1 MKNCNPNCK
10 IASFLKHLS
19 VEKRLA
25 KNTVISYQRDLQSV
39 KKFITDQK
47 NKTLET
53 ATGADVQDFIVSD
66 FKKGLSARTIQR
78 RTSAIRAFFNFLQ
91 EREEIKFN
99 PAKDLRPPKT
109 KSNLPR
115 TIDPDQITRIL
126 KDSGKTF
133 LEVRD
138 KAMLEVFYSC
148 GLRLSELVG
157 LNLTDLS
164 LAESNLKVLGKGNK
178 ERILPIGRKAKE
190 TLIDWLQRRG
200 QVRKGGS
207 ATEKALFLSNRGTR
221 ISKRNVQKRL
231 TAWGLKLGVAEKIY
245 PHKIRHSFAT
255 HLLESSQDLRAV
267 QELLGH
273 ENIATTQIYT
283 HLDFQHLAKVYDKA
297 HPRAKGNKG
306 RRHD

>member
-1 MKNCNPNCK
+1 MKNFNPNSK
-10 IASFLKHLS
+10 IVSFIKHLS

-25 KNTVISYQRDLQSV
+25 KNTGISYQRDLQSL
-39 KKFITDQK
+39 KEFITDQK

-53 ATGADVQDFIVSD
+53 ATGADVQDFIASD

-78 RTSAIRAFFNFLQ
+78 KTSAIRAFFYFLQ
-91 EREEIKFN
+91 ERGEIKVN
-99 PAKDLRPPKT
+99 PAKDIRPPKT

-190 TLIDWLQRRG
+190 TLIDWLKRRG
-200 QVRKGGS
+200 QVRGGGGT
-207 ATEKALFLSNRGTR
+207 TEKALFLSNRGKR

-231 TAWGLKLGVAEKIY
+231 AAWGLKLGVAEKIY

-283 HLDFQHLAKVYDKA
+283 HLDFQHLAKIYDKA
-297 HPRAKGNKG
+297 HPRAKGHKG
-306 RRHD
+306 RGHD

>member
-1 MKNCNPNCK
+1 MKNSNCDSK
-10 IASFLKHLS
+10 IASFLEHLS
-19 VEKRLA
+19 VERRLA
-25 KNTVISYQRDLQSV
+25 KNTGISYERDLQSL
-39 KKFITDQK
+39 KKFITEQK
-47 NKTLET
+47 NKAIEA
-53 ATGADVQDFIVSD
+53 ATSSDVQDFIAFD

-78 RTSAIRAFFNFLQ
+78 KTSAIRAFFNFLQ
-91 EREEIKFN
+91 EREEIKVN
-99 PAKDLRPPKT
+99 PAKNISPPKT

-126 KDSGKTF
+126 KGSSETF
-133 LEVRD
+133 FEVRD
-138 KAMLEVFYSC
+138 KAMLEIFYSC

-157 LNLTDLS
+157 LNLTDVS

-178 ERILPIGRKAKE
+178 ERVLPIGNKAKE
-190 TLIDWLQRRG
+190 ALIDWLQRRG
-200 QVRKGGS
+200 QARKRGGT
-207 ATEKALFLSNRGTR
+207 TEKALFLSNRGTR

-283 HLDFQHLAKVYDKA
+283 HLDFQHLAKIYDKA
-297 HPRAKGNKG
+297 HPRARENKG

>member
-1 MKNCNPNCK
+1 MKNANPNGK
-10 IASFLKHLS
+10 ITLFLKHLS

-25 KNTVISYQRDLQSV
+25 KNTGISYERDLQSLE
-39 KKFITDQK
+39 KFITEQK
-47 NKTLET
+47 NKTIDT
-53 ATGADVQDFIVSD
+53 TNGADVQDFIASD

-78 RTSAIRAFFNFLQ
+78 KTSAIRAFFNFLQ
-91 EREEIKFN
+91 EREEIKVN
-99 PAKDLRPPKT
+99 PAKNIRPPKT

-126 KDSGKTF
+126 KGSSKTF

-157 LNLTDLS
+157 LNLTDVS
-164 LAESNLKVLGKGNK
+164 LEESNLKVLGKGNK

-190 TLIDWLQRRG
+190 TLIDWLQCRS
-200 QVRKGGS
+200 QVRGRGD
-207 ATEKALFLSNRGTR
+207 TIEKALFLSNRGTR

-231 TAWGLKLGVAEKIY
+231 AAWGLKLGIAEKIY

-267 QELLGH
+267 QEFLGH

-283 HLDFQHLAKVYDKA
+283 HLDFQHLAKIYDEA
-297 HPRAKGNKG
+297 HPRAKENKG
-306 RRHD
+306 RRDD

>member
-1 MKNCNPNCK
+1 MKNSNPNYK
-10 IASFLKHLS
+10 IASFLEYLS
-19 VEKRLA
+19 VERRLA
-25 KNTVISYQRDLQSV
+25 KNTGISYERDLQSLE
-39 KKFITDQK
+39 KFITEQK
-47 NKTLET
+47 NKTIDT
-53 ATGADVQDFIVSD
+53 ATGGDVQDFIASD

-91 EREEIKFN
+91 EREEIKVN
-99 PAKDLRPPKT
+99 PAKDIRPPKT

-126 KDSGKTF
+126 KDSAKTF

-200 QVRKGGS
+200 QVRKGGD

-273 ENIATTQIYT
+273 ENIATTQVYT
-283 HLDFQHLAKVYDKA
+283 HLDFQHLAKIYDKA
-297 HPRAKGNKG
+297 HPRAKRNKG
-306 RRHD
+306 RGYD